1 MCCPVMA
8 CLSCFFVVV
17 LFCFLCYSMC
27 SNHCGDLEVAPLLSF
42 VVCVCVCV
50 SETRAPTLG
59 STRSSP
65 RRNFC
70 LYYSPVPPP
79 SRYIPRSWTGTWTFL
94 WLNGSLDA

>member
-50 SETRAPTLG
+50 C
-59 STRSSP
+59 P
-65 RRNFC
+65 RQEPQRWEALVVHHVVISAC
-70 LYYSPVPPP
+70 IIALSHH
-79 SRYIPRSWTGTWTFL
+79 RHATFH
-94 WLNGSLDA
+94 GP